1 MRLKEMKFVESM
13 RRTSE
18 NNIERATIMR
28 YVEMTIE
35 EAMKRCNKNKKV
47 LVAIQDLEDD
57 SVDTVF
63 IQKERSEY
71 QSMFEDVK
79 TVASACD
86 DFVKQLRLF
95 TEKQNIF
102 NIEPKGIQKIILLKE

>member
-1 MRLKEMKFVESM
+1 
-13 RRTSE
+13 
-18 NNIERATIMR
+18 MR

-47 LVAIQDLEDD
+47 LVAVQDLEDD
-57 SVDTVF
+57 NADVVF
-63 IQKERSEY
+63 VQNGRNEY
-71 QSMFEDVK
+71 LSMFEDVK

-95 TEKQNIF
+95 TEKQNIY
-102 NIEPKGIQKIILLKE
+102 NVEPRGIQKIILLKEYSSIYWTINILVIISD